1 MIIPAFGPV
10 EDVTMSTALVW
21 FRRDLRLAD
30 HPALHRAAG
39 DHDRIIPLYIHA
51 PGEEAPWEP
60 GAAAR
65 WWLHHSLAAL
75 DAALQRRGSRLIVR
89 AGDSLTVLRELMRET
104 GAAAVYWSRLYEPAI
119 IARDT
124 AIKAALRGDGAI
136 AESHQAALLIEPWTL
151 RKADET
157 PYQVF
162 TPFWKACLQKLP
174 PAAPLPVPRFGG
186 PECWPESTPLAVLN
200 LLPRIRW
207 DEGLAAAWQ
216 PGEDGA
222 LAQLDRFCAAALTGY
237 AQWRDWPGR
246 DGVSRLSPHLH
257 FGELS
262 PRQIWAAATE
272 ATAGAPLDD
281 KGAASFLREIGWRE
295 FAHYVLYHWPHT
307 PEQPLQE
314 RFAAYPWREE
324 YAELLQAWRRGQTGY
339 PLVDAGMRQ
348 LWRTGWLHNRVRML
362 VASFLIKNC
371 RIPWQ
376 EGARWFWDTLVDA
389 DLANNTLGWQW
400 TAGCG
405 TDAAPYFRI
414 FNPIRQGEQFDPD
427 GAYVRRWIPEL
438 ANLPAAFVHQPW
450 RLPPAEQRATG
461 FAPGLTYPAPVV
473 DFAASRAEAL
483 AGFERVKNR

>member
-1 MIIPAFGPV
+1 M
-10 EDVTMSTALVW
+10 TTALVW

-30 HPALHRAAG
+30 HPALHRAAAE
-39 DHDRIIPLYIHA
+39 HERVIPVYIYA
-51 PGEEAPWEP
+51 PQEEAPWSP
-60 GAAAR
+60 GAASR

-75 DAALQRRGSRLIVR
+75 DATLRQRGSRLILR
-89 AGDSLTVLRELMRET
+89 QGDSLTLLGDLIRAT
-104 GAAAVYWSRLYEPAI
+104 GATAVYWNRLYEPAA
-119 IARDT
+119 IARDR
-124 AIKAALRGDGAI
+124 AVKAALRTDGVI
-136 AESHQAALLIEPWTL
+136 AESAQAALLIEPWALLKTD
-151 RKADET
+151 AT

-174 PAAPLPVPRFGG
+174 PAAPLPVSALPG
-186 PECWPESTPLAVLN
+186 PEHWPDSLPLAALE

-207 DEGLAAAWQ
+207 DDGLATAWQ
-216 PGEDGA
+216 PGESGG
-222 LAQLDRFCAAALTGY
+222 LAQLDGFCEAALTGY

-262 PRQIWAAATE
+262 PRQIWAAATA
-272 ATAGAPLDD
+272 ATNGDPLGN
-281 KGAASFLREIGWRE
+281 KGAETFLREIGWRE
-295 FAHYVLYHWPHT
+295 FAHYVLYHWPQT

-314 RFAAYPWREE
+314 RFNAYPWRNE
-324 YAELLQAWRRGQTGY
+324 YAALLDAWRKGCTGY
-339 PLVDAGMRQ
+339 PMVDAGMRQ
-348 LWRTGWLHNRVRML
+348 LWRTGWMHNRVRML
-362 VASFLIKNC
+362 VASFLVKNC

-389 DLANNTLGWQW
+389 DLASNTLGWQW

-438 ANLPAAFVHQPW
+438 AKLPASAIHQPW
-450 RLPPAEQRATG
+450 TKSLSGED
-461 FAPGLTYPAPVV
+461 YPVPVV

-483 AGFERVKNR
+483 AGYERVKAG

>member
-1 MIIPAFGPV
+1 M
-10 EDVTMSTALVW
+10 TTAIVW

-30 HPALHRAAG
+30 NPALHRAASE
-39 DHDRIIPLYIHA
+39 HQRVIPVYLHTLK
-51 PGEEAPWEP
+51 EEIPWQP
-60 GAAAR
+60 GAASR
-65 WWLHHSLAAL
+65 WWVHHSLAAL
-75 DAALQRRGSRLIVR
+75 DSALQQRGSRLIIR
-89 AGDSLTVLRELMRET
+89 AGDSSLVTLRDLIRET
-104 GAAAVYWSRLYEPAI
+104 GATGVYWNRLYEPATLN
-119 IARDT
+119 RDR
-124 AIKAALRGDGAI
+124 AVKAALRADGLI

-151 RKADET
+151 LKADET

-174 PAAPLPVPRFGG
+174 PAVPLPIPPLPAPDR
-186 PECWPESTPLAVLN
+186 WPYSLPLTALE

-207 DEGLAAAWQ
+207 DDGLTAAWQ
-216 PGEDGA
+216 PGESSA
-222 LAQLDRFCAAALTGY
+222 LAQLDWFCESALTGY
-237 AQWRDWPGR
+237 AKWRDWPGR

-257 FGELS
+257 FGELG

-272 ATAGAPLDD
+272 ATDGDPLGD
-281 KGAASFLREIGWRE
+281 KGAETFLREIGWRE

-314 RFAAYPWREE
+314 RFAAYPWRDE
-324 YAELLQAWRRGQTGY
+324 YADLLRAWQRGQTGY
-339 PLVDAGMRQ
+339 PMVDAGMRQ
-348 LWRTGWLHNRVRML
+348 LWRTGWMHNRVRML

-389 DLANNTLGWQW
+389 DLASNTLGWQW

-427 GAYVRRWIPEL
+427 GAYVRRWVPEL
-438 ANLPAAFVHQPW
+438 AKLPASALQQPW
-450 RLPPAEQRATG
+450 TQSTG
-461 FAPGLTYPAPVV
+461 GDYPAPVV

-483 AGFERVKNR
+483 AGYERVKAG